1 MFRLVSANLARGH
14 ADPREFRDLVE
25 RLNADIVA
33 VQELAPRQAAA
44 LAEVLPF
51 GRLAPGPGSTGM
63 GIALRKPGP
72 VVHVP
77 LPYRG
82 GWVANVVPAGAPAA
96 DDVEIV
102 NVHIIAPHML
112 PTWRTLAVRRAQ
124 LQALEAYLDATPRR
138 CRVVVGDL
146 NSTPIWPAYRR
157 LARRLRDAAT
167 DAARREGHR
176 APRTWRPHR
185 RLPCLLRIDHVL
197 TVGLTA
203 HRLQVVP
210 IQGSDHCA
218 LAVDL
223 SIGDGDC

>member
-1 MFRLVSANLARGH
+1 M
-14 ADPREFRDLVE
+14 E
-25 RLNADIVA
+25 RLGADIVA

-51 GRLAPGPGSTGM
+51 GRLEPGPGSSGM

-72 VVHVP
+72 VVHIP

-82 GWVANVVPAGAPAA
+82 GWVANVMPAGAPAA
-96 DDVEIV
+96 ADAVEIV
-102 NVHIIAPHML
+102 NVHIMAPHLL
-112 PTWRTLAVRRAQ
+112 PTWRTLAARRAQ
-124 LQALEAYLDATPRR
+124 LGALEAYLDATPRR

-157 LARRLRDAAT
+157 LARRLRDAAA

-203 HRLQVVP
+203 RCVRVVP
-210 IQGSDHCA
+210 IPGSDHCA

-223 SIGDGDC
+223 SIDA